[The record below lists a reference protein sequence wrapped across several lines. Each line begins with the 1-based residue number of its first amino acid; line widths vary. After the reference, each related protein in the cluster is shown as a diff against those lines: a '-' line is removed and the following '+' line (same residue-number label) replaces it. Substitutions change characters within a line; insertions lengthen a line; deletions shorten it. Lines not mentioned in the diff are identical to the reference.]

1 MPEERPKKIR
11 KDAKNK
17 SSAPEASEAM
27 VATGIETATVI
38 ATEIALVAETGIAEV
53 ETTEVRH
60 AEMMIDVASR
70 AITGEILAL

>member
-17 SSAPEASEAM
+17 SSALEASEAM
-27 VATGIETATVI
+27 DATGIET